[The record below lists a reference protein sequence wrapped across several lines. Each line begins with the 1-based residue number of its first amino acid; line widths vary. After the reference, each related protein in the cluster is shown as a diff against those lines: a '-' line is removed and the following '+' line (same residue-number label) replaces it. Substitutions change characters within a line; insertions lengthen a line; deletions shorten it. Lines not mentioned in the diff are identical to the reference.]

1 MDVAGVKYMH
11 LMTAYELGNG
21 CKEPSHNRLDYSKS
35 PTYQSTGE
43 VRWILGAYYNQ

>member
-21 CKEPSHNRLDYSKS
+21 YKKPSHNSWTTVRAQ
-35 PTYQSTGE
+35 PTNP
-43 VRWILGAYYNQ
+43 R